1 MVLLHDQ
8 LAQKAFLSVLYSS
21 VGDFYA
27 HTKRSHP
34 VASKSLGW
42 RIVSPNQVVWPF
54 DVAIST
60 LTSTPKLSTILRND
74 LQTICQRDANL
85 LKQEVTAF
93 TRSAFAILPTDYQ
106 IKWFLERYNFYASI
120 SHTNPDNL
128 KAVDNWGAQFNDINS
143 VDWAFAIWTYDL
155 PSATLE
161 ILRMRCSTG
170 EQLNA
175 ILSTAQQAARDLGMK
190 RITAW
195 NVDANL
201 LNAQWQ
207 NIIRSD
213 NLPAFAWYGETLE
226 PEIWLANEHWGWC

>member
-1 MVLLHDQ
+1 MMVLLHDQ

-60 LTSTPKLSTILRND
+60 LISTPKLSTILRND

-93 TRSAFAILPTDYQ
+93 TRRSAFAILPTDYQ

-128 KAVDNWGAQFNDINS
+128 KAVDNWGAQFIDINS

-155 PSATLE
+155 PSATFE
-161 ILRMRCSTG
+161 ILRMRVRLVSSSTQSY
-170 EQLNA
+170 EQH
-175 ILSTAQQAARDLGMK
+175 SRQLG
-190 RITAW
+190 
-195 NVDANL
+195 
-201 LNAQWQ
+201 
-207 NIIRSD
+207 
-213 NLPAFAWYGETLE
+213 
-226 PEIWLANEHWGWC
+226 IWE